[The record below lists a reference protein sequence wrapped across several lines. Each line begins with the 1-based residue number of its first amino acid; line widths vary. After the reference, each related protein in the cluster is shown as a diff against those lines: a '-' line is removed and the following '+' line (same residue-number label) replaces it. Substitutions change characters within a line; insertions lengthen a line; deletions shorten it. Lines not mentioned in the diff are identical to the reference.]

1 MTGFYPESPDSK
13 QPGQHSPQPGKHL
26 GRGMYFLAWF
36 SVLGLLTLFFGRWE
50 EQQINPNTDPLSRVD
65 SQVREVVLEG
75 NQRHHY
81 VANGRINGKTV
92 TFLLDTGATDVVVPE
107 PLAQKLG
114 LRRGNRSYAHTANGT
129 VIVYSTRIDR
139 LDLGV
144 IHLRDV
150 RASIN
155 PAMEGQ
161 AILLGMSALGQ
172 IEFTQRGNQLTLRQ
186 VAP

>member
-1 MTGFYPESPDSK
+1 MTGFYPDSPNSK
-13 QPGQHSPQPGKHL
+13 QPERHPPQPGKQL

-36 SVLGLLTLFFGRWE
+36 SVLGLLTLLFGRWE
-50 EQQINPNTDPLSRVD
+50 EEQINPNTDPLSRVD
-65 SQVREVVLEG
+65 GQVREVVLEG

-107 PLAQKLG
+107 PLARKLG
-114 LRRGNRSYAHTANGT
+114 LHRGTRTYAHTANGT
-129 VIVYSTRIDR
+129 VTVFSTRIET
-139 LDLGV
+139 LDLGA
-144 IHLRDV
+144 IHLRNV